1 MLALNI
7 SNPIVEQYFH
17 GNPKEA
23 MEALEAIATKKML
36 SCNLQLSISK
46 TQHLYNYKV
55 PLKACS
61 LSIDSNNAL
70 KLPAPN
76 PFAPSR

>member
-1 MLALNI
+1 MQQI
-7 SNPIVEQYFH
+7 E
-17 GNPKEA
+17 
-23 MEALEAIATKKML
+23 IASLKKML